1 MTLEERIIAYVDGE
15 LAPAERARFE
25 RDMRQDASLGAEV
38 ERHRALAK
46 RVNAAYAPIAE
57 EPPPAHLVA
66 AATVANDPV
75 RRRAA
80 RLGPWA
86 AVAASLVVGLIVGR
100 GFLAPRGPIVE
111 RGGALVADGQLATAL
126 TSQLSAQPGVVKV
139 GLTLKTPQGRYCRT
153 FESRLDRLAGVACR
167 QDGRW
172 VIRTV
177 TAWRP
182 PVETAYRQAASDTP
196 PEVLATVDALSG
208 QSLDAEAERAARD
221 AGWRAPSS

>member
-1 MTLEERIIAYVDGE
+1 
-15 LAPAERARFE
+15 
-25 RDMRQDASLGAEV
+25 
-38 ERHRALAK
+38 
-46 RVNAAYAPIAE
+46 
-57 EPPPAHLVA
+57 
-66 AATVANDPV
+66 
-75 RRRAA
+75 
-80 RLGPWA
+80 
-86 AVAASLVVGLIVGR
+86 
-100 GFLAPRGPIVE
+100 
-111 RGGALVADGQLATAL
+111 
-126 TSQLSAQPGVVKV
+126 VKV